1 MICSD
6 QIKRS
11 AQPEDLVTEVLREI
25 TAKTITVELVNS
37 LEEAKRWNKLIR
49 KRHYLKEHATGLG
62 AIVLLCQVESLSFG
76 GNCVPQQGQHPIKRI
91 NHGCIAC
98 KTFSPRQ
105 QKLWVDSGS
114 GSRPNV

>member
-37 LEEAKRWNKLIR
+37 LEAE
-49 KRHYLKEHATGLG
+49 
-62 AIVLLCQVESLSFG
+62 
-76 GNCVPQQGQHPIKRI
+76 VPLNYGVK
-91 NHGCIAC
+91 NA
-98 KTFSPRQ
+98 
-105 QKLWVDSGS
+105 L
-114 GSRPNV
+114 